1 MTPTMNGDGGRVG
14 HRLLAVDALR
24 GVAAMAV
31 VLYHVP
37 QALRHAAGVPR
48 MLDVVFLNGLLGVDA
63 FFVLSGFVI
72 SMSVASGSWSVG
84 YLLRFVA
91 RRSVRLD
98 PSYWAAIAIELAL
111 GWAGVRFLGDQYPF
125 PSLADILAHLA
136 YLQGLLHVRQIS
148 DVFWTLCFEVQFYLL
163 LVGLLVVS
171 HVNAVKRSIPPTLLL
186 SIVGLA
192 FVAISLAI
200 RSGLVA
206 GPNEGLALIRIYQ
219 FALGI
224 SAYLYAVSKISVTTL
239 SIVAGGIIAARMAD
253 HAFVETAVMLAACTT
268 CYVSIRSERFNQLLD
283 VRPLQFLGRISYS
296 LYLYHASIIGRAS
309 AVTRMLAK
317 PVSAGMFPLLGLVA
331 GLLGSILFSYV
342 MFRLV
347 EAPTM
352 KLSRRIRMA

>member
-1 MTPTMNGDGGRVG
+1 
-14 HRLLAVDALR
+14 
-24 GVAAMAV
+24 MAV

-48 MLDVVFLNGLLGVDA
+48 VLDVVFLNGLLGVDA

-72 SMSVASGSWSVG
+72 SMSVASGSWTVG

-91 RRSVRLD
+91 KRSVRLD

-125 PSLADILAHLA
+125 PSLADIVAHLA
-136 YLQGLLHVRQIS
+136 YIQGVLHVRQIS

-171 HVNAVKRSIPPTLLL
+171 HANAVKRSIPPTLLL
-186 SIVGLA
+186 AIVGLA
-192 FVAISLAI
+192 LVAISLAI

-206 GPNEGLALIRIYQ
+206 GPNEGLALIRMYQ

-224 SAYLYAVSKISVTTL
+224 SAFLYAANKISTATFWV
-239 SIVAGGIIAARMAD
+239 VAGGIIIARIAD
-253 HAFVETAVMLAACTT
+253 HAFVETAVILASLAT
-268 CYVSIRSERFNQLLD
+268 CYFSIRSTRLNALLD

-296 LYLYHASIIGRAS
+296 LYLYHASILGRAS
-309 AVTRMLAK
+309 AVTLMLAK
-317 PVSAGMFPLLGLVA
+317 PASIGMFPLLGLVA